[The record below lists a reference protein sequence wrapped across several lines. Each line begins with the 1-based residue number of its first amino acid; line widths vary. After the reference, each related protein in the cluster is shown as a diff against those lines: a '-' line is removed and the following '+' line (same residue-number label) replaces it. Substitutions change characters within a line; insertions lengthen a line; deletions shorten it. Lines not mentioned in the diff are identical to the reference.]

1 MSERPAGFARRIK
14 QKPEAGRQRALHST
28 CEAREMLTT
37 LTPSCS
43 VIIHQTINAESV
55 NLTVTGSVVVAIALV
70 AALAIIATAAVVVT
84 VRAFRR

>member
-1 MSERPAGFARRIK
+1 
-14 QKPEAGRQRALHST
+14 
-28 CEAREMLTT
+28 MLTT

-70 AALAIIATAAVVVT
+70 AALAIIAIAAVIVA
-84 VRAFRR
+84 VRAFSR